1 MSQILEV
8 LVQRK
13 SVRTFKDK
21 PVGEEMVQLLLRA
34 GECAP
39 SWGDGRPWHFVVL
52 EDRKII
58 TRIPEFHPE
67 SAVLLKCPLAIA
79 LFGEPQKEGFPGS
92 WPLDCAVA
100 MQNMLLQAQALSL
113 GAVWLG
119 IYPHERRMH
128 ALEALLEVPP
138 HIRAFGVA
146 AVGHPA
152 EKLPLREERF
162 DPSRVHY
169 GSWQGSRGKS
179 EKPKECED
187 RSEHCGGEE
196 GRDDHA

>member
-8 LVQRK
+8 LVQQK
-13 SVRTFKDK
+13 SVGTFKDK

-34 GECAP
+34 AGCAP

-52 EDRKII
+52 QDKKII

-79 LFGEPQKEGFPGS
+79 LFGEPQREGFPGS
-92 WPLDCAVA
+92 WPLDCAAA
-100 MQNMLLQAQALSL
+100 MQNILLQAQALSL

-119 IYPHERRMH
+119 VYPHERRMH

-146 AVGHPA
+146 AVGYSG
-152 EKLPLREERF
+152 EKPSPREEPF

-169 GSWQGSRGKS
+169 GLWG
-179 EKPKECED
+179 
-187 RSEHCGGEE
+187 RSPGRAERAETVLEYCGGEE
-196 GRDDHA
+196 GRDEHA